1 MAHLLRQNRTLV
13 DLPFYARVVIKSA
26 IILLGLC
33 GRDTRISALMGLL
46 AYEAASVTETR
57 DEYEQIIDMMGE
69 YMKIEHER
77 LTQQETETA

>member
-1 MAHLLRQNRTLV
+1 L
-13 DLPFYARVVIKSA
+13 
-26 IILLGLC
+26 
-33 GRDTRISALMGLL
+33 
-46 AYEAASVTETR
+46 R